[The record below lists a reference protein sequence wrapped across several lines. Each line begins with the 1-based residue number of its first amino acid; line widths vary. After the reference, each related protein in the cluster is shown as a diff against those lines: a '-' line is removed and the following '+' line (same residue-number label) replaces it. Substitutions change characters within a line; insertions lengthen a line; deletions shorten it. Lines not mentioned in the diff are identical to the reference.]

1 MNKPT
6 GIDPRGPRFGASIT
20 AVLLLVDVF
29 ISIPLA
35 TAPIDTEAPGY
46 VLLVVLS
53 AIFLL
58 GAVGGIQQSPYA
70 LFFAKFIRP
79 RLKAPTFVESP
90 AGPTFSQAVGF
101 IVTITGVLLYLA
113 GIPAAVPVAA
123 AFAFV
128 AAFLNSVFGYCLG
141 CEIYLLFAKRGI
153 TFGLEKPGTPRT
165 TRVGSDHNI

>member
-6 GIDPRGPRFGASIT
+6 GIDPRGPRFGATIT

-35 TAPIDTEAPGY
+35 TAPINVEAPGY

-53 AIFLL
+53 AIFLW
-58 GAVGGIQQSPYA
+58 GAVGGVQQSPYG

>member
-6 GIDPRGPRFGASIT
+6 GIDPRGPRFGATIT

-35 TAPIDTEAPGY
+35 TAPINVEAHGY

-53 AIFLL
+53 GIFLW
-58 GAVGGIQQSPYA
+58 GAVGGVQQSPSG

-113 GIPAAVPVAA
+113 DVPAAVPVAA
-123 AFAFV
+123 AIAFV
-128 AAFLNSVFGYCLG
+128 AAFLNSAFGYCLG

-153 TFGLEKPGTPRT
+153 TFGLEKAGTPRT
-165 TRVGSDHNI
+165 TPVGSDHYL

>member
-6 GIDPRGPRFGASIT
+6 GIDPRGPRFGATIT

-35 TAPIDTEAPGY
+35 TAPINVEAHGY

-53 AIFLL
+53 AIFLW
-58 GAVGGIQQSPYA
+58 GAVGGVQQSPYG

>member
-53 AIFLL
+53 AIFLW

-90 AGPTFSQAVGF
+90 AGPTFSQIVGF